1 MQWVLDSRGLAR
13 ALIGDIEGAIVDF
26 TAYVDWSKENDLYDT
41 HGKKR
46 EAWIAALQRGENPFD
61 EATLAELRKE

>member
-1 MQWVLDSRGLAR
+1 MLA
-13 ALIGDIEGAIVDF
+13 GDYTGAVEDF
-26 TAYVDWSKENDLYDT
+26 AAYLEYTKINGIYET

-46 EAWIAALQRGENPFD
+46 EAWIAVLQRGENPFD